1 MPNQHCCVCESR
13 DVNLF
18 REAGEYAYYECRSC
32 GVLFISP
39 EILAKIDNG
48 ATLVNYSGNY
58 WKEEL
63 YAARE
68 RAWSTS
74 LARVAELFLYARIP
88 IRKFV
93 DIGSGPGYL
102 LDALEYQL
110 PSAKR
115 LFYANELFPPP
126 VSERTTS
133 ENFLK
138 GNFTNFPFDFD
149 AGCCIEVIEHL
160 TPAMVK
166 NLFRDLASK
175 SKPNSIY
182 LFNTGLSHYIRN
194 EDPGYLDPFV
204 RGHIVGWS
212 IAGLRALLINTG
224 FEILPIPGKSWAFIA
239 EYRPDHNFKGNLEDR
254 IWQAVAENTATL
266 KDHKT
271 GGLMYVLGLDTAR
284 AYR

>member
-1 MPNQHCCVCESR
+1 MPNQQCCVCESR

-18 REAGEYAYYECRSC
+18 RQVGQYAYYECKSC
-32 GVLFISP
+32 GLIFIAPDVLR
-39 EILAKIDNG
+39 KVDNG

-58 WKEEL
+58 WTEEL

-74 LARVAELFLYARIP
+74 LARIAELFLYARIP
-88 IRKFV
+88 VRKFV

-102 LDALEYQL
+102 LDALLYQL
-110 PSAKR
+110 PSATDV
-115 LFYANELFPPP
+115 FYANELFPPP
-126 VSERTTS
+126 PANRTRS
-133 ENFLK
+133 ENFLE
-138 GNFTNFPFDFD
+138 GSFTNFSFDFD
-149 AGCCIEVIEHL
+149 GGSCIEVIEHL

-166 NLFRDLASK
+166 SLFADLATK

-182 LFNTGLSHYIRN
+182 LFNTGLSHYIKN
-194 EDPGYLDPFV
+194 EDPGYLDPHV

-212 IAGLRALLINTG
+212 IPSLKMLVASTG

-239 EYRPDHNFKGNLEDR
+239 EYRPDHNFRGNLEDR
-254 IWQAVAENTATL
+254 IWHALPENASTL
-266 KDHKT
+266 KDQRT